1 MEEKLEKIMESVYK
15 ICLALVSIT
24 EHECCDYGF
33 EEEVK
38 STENYVEQ
46 YEQDHKGVKE

>member
-24 EHECCDYGF
+24 EHECSDYGF

-38 STENYVEQ
+38 SAKTMWNNTTNL
-46 YEQDHKGVKE
+46 